1 MDVIILQECI
11 MSLEAIW
18 KFDKQEISNQIDLS
32 EEVYKTCDIIYVLEQ
47 MEQIAYLKEKKTTKY
62 LH

>member
-1 MDVIILQECI
+1 